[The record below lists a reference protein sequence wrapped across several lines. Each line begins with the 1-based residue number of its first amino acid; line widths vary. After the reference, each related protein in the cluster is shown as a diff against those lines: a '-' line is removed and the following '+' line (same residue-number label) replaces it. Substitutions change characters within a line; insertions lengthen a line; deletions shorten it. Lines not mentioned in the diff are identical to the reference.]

1 MQQARGVQVL
11 LALAALALSPGFSL
25 AASKTE
31 TRLVLSL
38 EAARPGDT
46 VFAGVHLRMAP
57 RWHTYWR
64 NGGDSGAA
72 TRIEWTL
79 PTGVTAGEILWPVPE
94 KFEQAGLTTYV
105 YHNEVVLLVPL
116 SVGPGAAAGPME
128 LKAKVSWLECEE
140 LCLPGNAQL
149 SAALTVGAETRP
161 SKDAVLIETWQKKLP
176 QPKPSADVRAWWET
190 ATTNDSRPLLV
201 EWTKDAA
208 TKDADFYGFE
218 SDKFV
223 VKPATEQLTADAGKV
238 RLRKVVEKLSGWPER
253 LSGLLIE
260 KPVAGEPVAAYQ
272 VSVPI
277 TGDKS
282 VAASDWPPEEKKP
295 LIVWLGIAF
304 LGGLILNLMPCVLP
318 VLALKVLSFVNQSTQ
333 EAAQTRK
340 LSLIYALGVVVSFLV
355 MAGLVIAGSLKA
367 WGQQYGSPVF
377 LIGVITLMTLIA
389 LSLFGVFEI
398 TMSGAVMNAAG
409 DLASREGAKGAF
421 FNGAVA
427 TILGTSCTAPLL
439 APAIGFAFFQP
450 PLVIILIFLMIGLG
464 LAAPYVALC
473 FVPGLSRFIPKPGAW
488 MERFKV
494 AMGFPMLATAVW
506 LMSIL
511 TRHYGGRGVLWVGFF
526 LICVS
531 IAAWIWGE
539 FVQRGR
545 SRKALAVG
553 FVLCFVATGYL
564 VALEGQLQWRRKAT
578 SDQGGPTIPVDRDGI
593 AWQPW
598 SREAVEK
605 AQGEGRPVLVDFTA
619 DWCPNCQVN
628 KKTSLEIDS
637 VRAKLKEINAV
648 SLLADYTLV
657 PEDITA
663 ELKRFNRAAVPL
675 VLVYPKNA
683 KEPPQVLPPLLTPGI
698 VLEALEKAAK

>member
-1 MQQARGVQVL
+1 MQKARGISVL
-11 LALAALALSPGFSL
+11 FALVALALAPASSR
-25 AASKTE
+25 AASQTE
-31 TRLVLSL
+31 ARLVLSL
-38 EAARPGDT
+38 DVARPGDT

-57 RWHTYWR
+57 HWHTYWR

-79 PTGVTAGEILWPVPE
+79 PAGVTAGEILWPVPE
-94 KFEQAGLTTYV
+94 RFEQAGFTTYV

-116 SVGPGAAAGPME
+116 SIGPGAAPGRVE
-128 LKAKVSWLECEE
+128 LKAKVSWLECEQI
-140 LCLPGNAQL
+140 CVTGGAQV
-149 SAALTVGAETRP
+149 SATLLVGQETKP
-161 SKDAVLIETWQKKLP
+161 SKDAALIESWQRKLP
-176 QPKPSADVRAWWET
+176 QPKPAADVRAWWET
-190 ATTNDSRPLLV
+190 TTTNDSRPLLV
-201 EWTKDAA
+201 EWLKDAA
-208 TKDADFYGFE
+208 TKEADFYGFE

-223 VKPATEQLTADAGKV
+223 VKPASEPLKADAGRV
-238 RLRKVVEKLSGWPER
+238 RLRKVVEKLVAWPDT

-260 KPVAGEPVAAYQ
+260 RPATGEAVAYQ

-277 TGDKS
+277 SGGNS
-282 VAASDWPPEEKKP
+282 VAASDAPAEEKKP
-295 LIVWLGIAF
+295 LVVWLGIAF

-318 VLALKVLSFVNQSTQ
+318 VLALKVLSFINQSTQ

-340 LSLIYALGVVVSFLV
+340 LSLIYASGVVVSFLV

-367 WGQQYGSPVF
+367 WGQQYGSPIF

-439 APAIGFAFFQP
+439 APAVGFAFFQP
-450 PLVIILIFLMIGLG
+450 PVVILLIFFMLGLG
-464 LAAPYVALC
+464 LASPYVALC

-511 TRHYGGRGVLWVGFF
+511 TRHYGGRGVLWVGVF
-526 LICVS
+526 LVCLS

-553 FVLCFVATGYL
+553 FALFFVATGYL
-564 VALEGQLQWRRKAT
+564 VALEHELQWRTKGTPDPGRLT
-578 SDQGGPTIPVDRDGI
+578 NPVDRDGI
-593 AWQPW
+593 NWQPW
-598 SREAVEK
+598 SRDAVEK
-605 AQGEGRPVLVDFTA
+605 ARGEGRPVLVDFTA
-619 DWCPNCQVN
+619 DWCVNCQAN
-628 KKTSLEIDS
+628 KKTSIEIDS

-648 SLLADYTLV
+648 SLLGDYTLV

-663 ELKRFNRAAVPL
+663 ELKRFNRAGVPL
-675 VLVYPKNA
+675 VLVYPKNPR
-683 KEPPQVLPPLLTPGI
+683 EPPQVLPALLTPGI
-698 VLEALEKAAK
+698 VLEALDKAAK